1 MASAPYAPVRR
12 LEIRTVPIASVH
24 LGKEEIRAVTKVL
37 KSGRL
42 RAGALTQEFEKQFA
56 RATGARF
63 AIAVNSGTAALHLT
77 YLALLKPGDEVIV
90 PDFTFV
96 ATASMVV
103 AAGARP
109 VFADVNADTF
119 TLDPKAIASRI
130 TVRTRAIA
138 PVHLYGHPAAIA
150 PIRAI
155 ARKHRLRIIWD
166 AAQAHGARYAGQD
179 VGSFRDAVCYSFYPT
194 KNMTTGE
201 GGMITTQDA
210 ELDRELRLLRSQ
222 GDKSRYEHVRIGFN
236 YRLTDLAAA
245 IGLAQLARLPQ
256 AIRWRR
262 ENARFLARRLAGV
275 RGIIL
280 PRPLRGFY
288 HSYNLFTLR
297 LRPDVLGMTRADFQR
312 HLLERGVESSVHY
325 PLPLHRQPVFK
336 GYGEDTDFPE
346 SCRLAET
353 VVSIPA
359 HPDLSAGDLE
369 RVVKAV
375 RQVAALGN

>member
-1 MASAPYAPVRR
+1 M
-12 LEIRTVPIASVH
+12 EIRTVPIASVR
-24 LGKEEIRAVTKVL
+24 LGKEEILAVTKVL

-42 RAGALTQEFEKQFA
+42 RAGALTQEFENRFA
-56 RATGARF
+56 RAAGARF
-63 AIAVNSGTAALHLT
+63 AIAVNSGTAALHLA
-77 YLALLKPGDEVIV
+77 YLALVKAGDEVIV

-103 AAGARP
+103 AAGAKP
-109 VFADVNADTF
+109 VFADVDPDTF
-119 TLDPKAIASRI
+119 TLDPKAIPSRI
-130 TVRTRAIA
+130 TARTRAIA
-138 PVHLYGHPAAIA
+138 PVHLYGQPAAIT

-166 AAQAHGARYAGQD
+166 AAQAHGARFEGHD
-179 VGSFRDAVCYSFYPT
+179 VGSFRDVVCYSFYPT

-201 GGMITTQDA
+201 GGMITTQDSQ
-210 ELDRELRLLRSQ
+210 LDRELRLLRSQ

-236 YRLTDLAAA
+236 YRLTEVAAA
-245 IGLAQLARLPQ
+245 IGLAQLERLPQ
-256 AIRWRR
+256 AIRRRR
-262 ENARFLARRLAGV
+262 ENARYLTSRLAGV

-280 PRPLRGFY
+280 PRPPRRFF

-297 LRPDVLGMTRADFQR
+297 LDLEALGMTRSDFQR
-312 HLLERGVESSVHY
+312 RMLEHGIETSVHY

-336 GYGEDTDFPE
+336 GHGEDADFPV

-359 HPDLSAGDLE
+359 HPELTSEDLE
-369 RVVKAV
+369 RVVKTV
-375 RQVAALGN
+375 RKVAMPARQESSSTS